1 MVIYLKHEKH
11 GTKVA
16 CSDAEAKADEK
27 NGWTRYTVAGRKDET
42 SQPLKEE
49 KLEVTPSVVSRE
61 ELAGQY
67 EVKFGKKPHH
77 RMSLATMQS
86 QLAA

>member
-1 MVIYLKHEKH
+1 MVIYLKHDRH

-27 NGWTRYTVAGRKDET
+27 NGWVRYTVAGREDQTCALLEKTKDA
-42 SQPLKEE
+42 
-49 KLEVTPSVVSRE
+49 VTPSVVSRE

-77 RMSLATMQS
+77 RMSLATIQS